1 MRTWQIRLAVAALA
15 VAAAESAAYAGWQDN
30 ASPYDVHRLERI
42 DEARAQGLA
51 EAQSGRDIGVI
62 RDVLDRAAEPVRAG
76 ALVGYWRCRTMKLGG
91 MAPDVVYSWFNC
103 RVTERAG
110 GLFFEKDSG
119 TQRFLGALYPHE
131 SGGYVLLGAA
141 SVKGEPWHR
150 YSGNEATAGAAA
162 TPDDT
167 VGLLSATGPSSA
179 RIEFPYPVQEST
191 FDVIELRR

>member
-1 MRTWQIRLAVAALA
+1 MRSWTFTFGLAALA
-15 VAAAESAAYAGWQDN
+15 IVVAQSAAYAGWQDE

-51 EAQSGRDIGVI
+51 EAQSGRDFTVI
-62 RDVLDRAAEPVRAG
+62 RGVLDRAAGPIPAS
-76 ALVGYWRCRTMKLGG
+76 ALQGHWRCRTMKLGG
-91 MAPDVVYSWFNC
+91 MTPDVVYSWFNC

-110 GLFFEKDSG
+110 GLFFEKDNG
-119 TQRFLGALYPHE
+119 TQRFLGRLYPHE

-167 VGLLSATGPSSA
+167 IGLLSATGPSSA

-191 FDVIELRR
+191 FDVIELKR